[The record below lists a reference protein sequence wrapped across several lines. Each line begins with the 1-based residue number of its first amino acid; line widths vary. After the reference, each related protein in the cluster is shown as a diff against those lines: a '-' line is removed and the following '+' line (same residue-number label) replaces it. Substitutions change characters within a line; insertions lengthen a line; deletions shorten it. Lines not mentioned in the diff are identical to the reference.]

1 MLKSVISCKATNKKG
16 VPCGAHA
23 TETGYCHLHSDP
35 ERAAQLGREGG
46 KKNRH
51 VVGSAARPLPGLD
64 NITGVRDALAVMIE
78 DVHANRMHPRTAG
91 SVASL
96 MNLLIR
102 ALEPAELEQR
112 VKKLENEIAALS
124 GGEKKPE

>member
-1 MLKSVISCKATNKKG
+1 MPENVISCKATNKRG
-16 VPCGAHA
+16 APCSAPA
-23 TETGYCHLHSDP
+23 TQTGYCHLHSDP

-46 KKNRH
+46 RKNRH
-51 VVGSAARPLPGLD
+51 VVENAARPLPELD

-78 DVHANRMHPRTAG
+78 DVHANRMHPRTAAG
-91 SVASL
+91 LAPLVNS
-96 MNLLIR
+96 LIR

-112 VKKLENEIAALS
+112 IKKLESEVAALS